1 MRKIGLAIALG
12 LLSSAAMAQTQMQT
26 VIRDGRP
33 IASQCSTARV
43 YISAGG
49 AVVPIQWV
57 MNNDGGWCGTLSKMI
72 MYSRVFGAKMHVTKQ
87 PAHGEVVIVVYGN
100 GTSITYRPNPG
111 FVGSDT
117 FKVENEAMKQD
128 VPFEVMVK

>member
-1 MRKIGLAIALG
+1 
-12 LLSSAAMAQTQMQT
+12 
-26 VIRDGRP
+26 
-33 IASQCSTARV
+33 
-43 YISAGG
+43 
-49 AVVPIQWV
+49 
-57 MNNDGGWCGTLSKMI
+57 

>member
-1 MRKIGLAIALG
+1 
-12 LLSSAAMAQTQMQT
+12 
-26 VIRDGRP
+26 
-33 IASQCSTARV
+33 
-43 YISAGG
+43 
-49 AVVPIQWV
+49 